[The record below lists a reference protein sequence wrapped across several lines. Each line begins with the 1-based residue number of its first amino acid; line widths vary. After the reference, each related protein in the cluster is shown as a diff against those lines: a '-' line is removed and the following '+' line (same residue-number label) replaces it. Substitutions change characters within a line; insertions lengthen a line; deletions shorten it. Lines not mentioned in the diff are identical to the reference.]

1 MKKQFKSCRI
11 KTSCC
16 SFSEYLDQ
24 SVLIY
29 RTSRQLLR
37 RQKNK
42 TKTLKN
48 TGVDSEAGIVGKRP
62 TFFFFFP
69 FRGRRRSAPLL
80 YLPLS
85 TQPSKPVQIF
95 CFSDFPSGESD
106 LKENSRL
113 KFRLAIRDNFL
124 TLTGSLYLAV

>member
-24 SVLIY
+24 SVLVY
-29 RTSRQLLR
+29 TELHGNFLDDKRTK
-37 RQKNK
+37 QKHL
-42 TKTLKN
+42 KTLVWILKPGLLGSVRLSFSSFPL
-48 TGVDSEAGIVGKRP
+48 GVAVALHLFCIS
-62 TFFFFFP
+62 
-69 FRGRRRSAPLL
+69 LC
-80 YLPLS
+80 
-85 TQPSKPVQIF
+85 QPNPPNQFK
-95 CFSDFPSGESD
+95 CFAFPSGESD

-124 TLTGSLYLAV
+124 TSTGSLYLAV

>member
-1 MKKQFKSCRI
+1 MQDKNF
-11 KTSCC
+11 
-16 SFSEYLDQ
+16 
-24 SVLIY
+24 VLFFLRVSGSIGTRIY